1 MPARTGGD
9 KCRPDLTGGYGEG
22 TLVKRYGRIARPS
35 LGTLA
40 IAALV
45 AFLVSGCSEVTFPAV
60 HDMPTPRA
68 ETTMNP
74 DQAKQATDALISE
87 RDHLS
92 TEAQA
97 NVQPS
102 PATNTAGTTGSLKKP
117 SPVPLSAKVAAPGAT
132 QTAGVDTKP

>member
-1 MPARTGGD
+1 
-9 KCRPDLTGGYGEG
+9 
-22 TLVKRYGRIARPS
+22 LVKRYGRIARPS

-60 HDMPTPRA
+60 HDMPAPRA

-74 DQAKQATDALISE
+74 DQVKQATDALISE

-92 TEAQA
+92 TEAQG
-97 NVQPS
+97 NGQPS
-102 PATNTAGTTGSLKKP
+102 PAINTVGTTGSLKKP
-117 SPVPLSAKVAAPGAT
+117 SPVPVSAKVAAPGAT